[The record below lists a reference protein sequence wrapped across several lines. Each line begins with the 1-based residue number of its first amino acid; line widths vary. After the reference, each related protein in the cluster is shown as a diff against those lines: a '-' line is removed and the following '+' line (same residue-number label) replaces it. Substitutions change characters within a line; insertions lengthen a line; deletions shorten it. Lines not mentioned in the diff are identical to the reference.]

1 MLGKVVIAITE
12 NILSRMQ
19 SAVVENDTFANYL
32 DSLMK
37 IQLEHSQ
44 TLVKNANK
52 FLDPMRSTYE
62 VMGSQK

>member
-19 SAVVENDTFANYL
+19 TAVVENDTFANYL

-37 IQLEHSQ
+37 IQIEHSQ
-44 TLVKNANK
+44 NLVKNANK
-52 FLDPMRSTYE
+52 FLDPMKTTYE
-62 VMGSQK
+62 QMGS